1 MGREPGLGRGE
12 VRTCGQLF
20 KGGGWAPSLSQV
32 RWNPQAPR
40 GSSRFPLFLVLNLS
54 LAVSVP
60 LYVCLCLLVSLHL
73 SFSLGLS
80 PPDLPSPPPHH
91 LQAHLH
97 LAAVALCPRSPG
109 GLLGWVLPRCS
120 AEPDP
125 VLAPCPGTGE
135 LPLCPPEGV
144 PDPGSCGAFS
154 PHLCLPLSLGLR
166 TVASMSVVC
175 PGSLWYVW
183 KLLEI
188 LGTSFSPFPSSPP
201 EWVEFS
207 SVTL

>member
-12 VRTCGQLF
+12 VRTCGQVF

-40 GSSRFPLFLVLNLS
+40 GSSRFLLFLVLNLS
-54 LAVSVP
+54 LTVSVH
-60 LYVCLCLLVSLHL
+60 LCVCLCLFVSLHL

-80 PPDLPSPPPHH
+80 PRDVTPSPPGSS
-91 LQAHLH
+91 
-97 LAAVALCPRSPG
+97 SPG
-109 GLLGWVLPRCS
+109 SSCSVPKVTWGPAGWVLPHGS

-125 VLAPCPGTGE
+125 VLTPCPNTRE
-135 LPLCPPEGV
+135 LSLCPPEGV
-144 PDPGSCGAFS
+144 PDPESCGAFS

-166 TVASMSVVC
+166 TVASMSVVY
-175 PGSLWYVW
+175 PGSLWYIW

-188 LGTSFSPFPSSPP
+188 LGTSFCPFPSSPP

-207 SVTL
+207 SVTV